1 MKKDKE
7 SLKDW
12 ASREVHK
19 MQKVEKLATLI
30 KEGHRNADDKGI
42 ADYEDVMSD
51 IAEYLIANRVRV
63 LPCNLYDKVYMVGL
77 FTGQI
82 IQSTVVGIICMEDDY
97 TFLLEN
103 GAYLSFVKQVGETA
117 FFSMEEAVEKVKE
130 MRVENGNL

>member
-1 MKKDKE
+1 MKKDNE
-7 SLKDW
+7 SLKEW
-12 ASREVHK
+12 ANRKVHE
-19 MQKVEKLATLI
+19 QQRVEELAELLRDAH
-30 KEGHRNADDKGI
+30 KNADAKYI
-42 ADYEDVMSD
+42 MDYEDAVLD
-51 IAEYLIANRVRV
+51 NAEYLIANRVRV

-117 FFSMEEAVEKVKE
+117 FFSMEEAVQKVKE
-130 MRVENGNL
+130 VRAQNG